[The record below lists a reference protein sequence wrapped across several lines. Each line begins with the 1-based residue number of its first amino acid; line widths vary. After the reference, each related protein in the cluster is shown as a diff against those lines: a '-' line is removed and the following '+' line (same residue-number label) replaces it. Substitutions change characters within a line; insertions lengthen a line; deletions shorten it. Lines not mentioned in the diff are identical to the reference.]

1 MKADNRLLISGNRL
15 PIIDYH
21 MNITVTDQ
29 ENCKKQLRVEIP
41 GDAVRAETDKVAT
54 ELARQV
60 TVPGFRRG
68 HVPKSVVKTR
78 FRKELR
84 DEVLSHLLPHS
95 LSDAIEEKKLKVI
108 GEPSIENMNY
118 GDDESID
125 VTFTVEVIPEF
136 QLSNYKSLPLTK
148 RVYKIRDEDVEKTI
162 EQLRE
167 GQAELVPVEDR
178 GAQAGDIVTANITGH
193 FEPAAQP
200 AATEAGPEQGATAAD
215 PTAEG
220 GSTEGGEAAS
230 QESASQESAAAEAQ
244 TGPGEGLNKQE
255 LNKQEEPNKQDEE
268 VKQQDIEIEIGG
280 RGVLKEFTDALAGAR
295 PGDTRTLTVEYPA
308 DYKPEQY
315 AGRRLNYAAEVTALR
330 VKEVPDANDEFA
342 QSVGENFKT
351 IDELRSDIR
360 SKLEHEAEH
369 KTDAELRAAVMEQ
382 LVDRNRF
389 DVPEF
394 IVEKQID
401 SRLQMFFRQL
411 AGQGL
416 DPRQLKIDWEDLRD
430 AQRERAER
438 EVRGT
443 FILDSIG
450 EAEKVEV
457 SEDEINQELEQYAA
471 SINQSIDALRARLT
485 KEGTLDS
492 IREQVR
498 NRKALDLVIA
508 SAEIRTEEVEGLG
521 VENAKA
527 GEGGE
532 AEG

>member
-1 MKADNRLLISGNRL
+1 
-15 PIIDYH
+15 

-29 ENCKKQLRVEIP
+29 EKCKKQLRVEIP

-68 HVPKSVVKTR
+68 HVPKSIVKTR
-78 FRKELR
+78 FKKELR

-95 LSDAIEEKKLKVI
+95 LSDAITEKNLRVI
-108 GEPSIENMNY
+108 GEPSIENLNF

-125 VTFTVEVIPEF
+125 VTFTVDVVPEF

-178 GAQAGDIVTANITGH
+178 GAQSGDIVTANITGQ
-193 FEPAAQP
+193 FEPAAQ
-200 AATEAGPEQGATAAD
+200 AV
-215 PTAEG
+215 AEG
-220 GSTEGGEAAS
+220 G
-230 QESASQESAAAEAQ
+230 QEPAGDEAQ
-244 TGPGEGLNKQE
+244 PGSG
-255 LNKQEEPNKQDEE
+255 EETSRQDEE
-268 VKQQDIEIEIGG
+268 VKQQDIEIEVGG

-330 VKEVPDANDEFA
+330 VKEMPAADDEFA
-342 QSVGENFKT
+342 QSVGEDFKSLN
-351 IDELRSDIR
+351 ELRADIR
-360 SKLEHEAEH
+360 SKLEHEAVH
-369 KTDAELRAAVMEQ
+369 RTDAELRAAVMEQ
-382 LVDRNRF
+382 LIDRNRF
-389 DVPEF
+389 EVPEF
-394 IVEKQID
+394 IVEKQIN
-401 SRLQMFFRQL
+401 SRLQTFFRQL
-411 AGQGL
+411 TSQGI
-416 DPRQLKIDWEDLRD
+416 DPRQLKIDWEDIRE
-430 AQRERAER
+430 AQREQAER

-443 FILDSIG
+443 FILGSIS
-450 EAEKVEV
+450 EAEKIEV
-457 SEDEINQELEQYAA
+457 SEDEINQELEQYAE
-471 SINQSIDALRARLT
+471 SMNQSIDSLKARLT
-485 KEGTLDS
+485 KEGALDS

-508 SAEIRTEEVEGLG
+508 SAEIRTEEVEGL
-521 VENAKA
+521 
-527 GEGGE
+527 
-532 AEG
+532 

>member
-1 MKADNRLLISGNRL
+1 L
-15 PIIDYH
+15 
-21 MNITVTDQ
+21 NITVTDQ
-29 ENCKKQLRVEIP
+29 EKCKKQLRVEIP
-41 GDAVRAETDKVAT
+41 GEAVRAETDKVAT

-95 LSDAIEEKKLKVI
+95 LSDAIGEKKLKVI
-108 GEPSIENMNY
+108 GEPSIENLNF

-125 VTFTVEVIPEF
+125 VTFTVEVVPEF

-148 RVYKIRDEDVEKTI
+148 RVYKIRDEDVEKTV
-162 EQLRE
+162 ERLRQ

-193 FEPAAQP
+193 FEPAAPPQ
-200 AATEAGPEQGATAAD
+200 AEA
-215 PTAEG
+215 
-220 GSTEGGEAAS
+220 EGGEADG
-230 QESASQESAAAEAQ
+230 QEPAGGATQP
-244 TGPGEGLNKQE
+244 GPGQE
-255 LNKQEEPNKQDEE
+255 ANRRDEE
-268 VKQQDIEIEIGG
+268 VNQQDIEIEVGG
-280 RGVLKEFTDALAGAR
+280 RGVLKEFTDALSGAR
-295 PGDTRTLTVEYPA
+295 PGETRTLSVEYPA

-330 VKEVPDANDEFA
+330 VKELPEADDEFA
-342 QSVGENFKT
+342 RSVGEDFKT
-351 IDELRSDIR
+351 LDELRADIR

-369 KTDAELRAAVMEQ
+369 RTDSELRSAVMEQ

-416 DPRQLKIDWEDLRD
+416 DPRRLKLDWEDLRE

-443 FILDSIG
+443 FILDKIG
-450 EAEKVEV
+450 EAEKIEV
-457 SEDEINQELEQYAA
+457 GEDEINQELEQYAA
-471 SINQSIDALRARLT
+471 SMNQSTDALRARLT

-521 VENAKA
+521 GEDAKS
-527 GEGGE
+527 GEGGQ

>member
-1 MKADNRLLISGNRL
+1 
-15 PIIDYH
+15 

-41 GDAVRAETDKVAT
+41 GEAVRAETDKVAT

-68 HVPKSVVKTR
+68 HVPKSIVKTR
-78 FRKELR
+78 FKKELR

-95 LSDAIEEKKLKVI
+95 LSDAITEKNLKVI
-108 GEPSIENMNY
+108 GEPSIENLNF

-125 VTFTVEVIPEF
+125 VTFTVEVAPEF

-148 RVYKIRDEDVEKTI
+148 RVYKVRDEDVEKTV

-178 GAQAGDIVTANITGH
+178 GARQGDIVTANITGQ
-193 FEPAAQP
+193 FDPAAAAPAAADEGREP
-200 AATEAGPEQGATAAD
+200 AATEAQPRQGGGAGPQD
-215 PTAEG
+215 
-220 GSTEGGEAAS
+220 GEV
-230 QESASQESAAAEAQ
+230 
-244 TGPGEGLNKQE
+244 N
-255 LNKQEEPNKQDEE
+255 
-268 VKQQDIEIEIGG
+268 QQDIEIEVGG

-295 PGDTRTLTVEYPA
+295 PGDTRTLTVDYPA

-315 AGRRLNYAAEVTALR
+315 AGRRLNYSAEVTALR
-330 VKEVPDANDEFA
+330 VKEVPAADDEFA
-342 QSVGENFKT
+342 QSVGEDFKT
-351 IDELRSDIR
+351 MDELRADIR

-369 KTDAELRAAVMEQ
+369 RSDAELRSAVMEQ

-389 DVPEF
+389 AVPEF

-401 SRLQMFFRQL
+401 SRLQTFFRQL
-411 AGQGL
+411 TGQGL
-416 DPRQLKIDWEDLRD
+416 DPRQLKINWDDMRE

-443 FILDSIG
+443 FILGRIG
-450 EAEKVEV
+450 EAEKIEV

-471 SINQSIDALRARLT
+471 SMNQSVEALRARLT
-485 KEGTLDS
+485 KEGALDS

-508 SAEIRTEEVEGLG
+508 SADIRTEEVEGLG
-521 VENAKA
+521 GENAKT
-527 GEGGE
+527 GEGGQP
-532 AEG
+532 EG

>member
-1 MKADNRLLISGNRL
+1 MTSDRQLCCSSLVTCCLSLKKGETKL
-15 PIIDYH
+15 
-21 MNITVTDQ
+21 NITVTDQ

-68 HVPKSVVKTR
+68 HVPKSIVKTR

-95 LSDAIEEKKLKVI
+95 LSDAIREKELKVI
-108 GEPSIENMNY
+108 GEPSIENLNF

-125 VTFTVEVIPEF
+125 VTFTVEVVPEF
-136 QLSNYKSLPLTK
+136 ELSNYKQLPLTK

-162 EQLRE
+162 ERLRE

-178 GAQAGDIVTANITGH
+178 GAQAGDIVTANITGN
-193 FEPAAQP
+193 FEPSAEP
-200 AATEAGPEQGATAAD
+200 TAA
-215 PTAEG
+215 A
-220 GSTEGGEAAS
+220 EGGEADD
-230 QESASQESAAAEAQ
+230 QESANQESPNQESAEA
-244 TGPGEGLNKQE
+244 GSS
-255 LNKQEEPNKQDEE
+255 EETKRKSEE
-268 VKQQDIEIEIGG
+268 VKQQDLEIEIGG
-280 RGVLKEFTDALAGAR
+280 QGVLKEFTEALAGAR
-295 PGDTRTLTVEYPA
+295 PGDTRTLSVEYPA

-315 AGRRLNYAAEVTALR
+315 AGRRLNYAAEVTAVR
-330 VKEVPDANDEFA
+330 IKELPEADDEFA
-342 QSVGENFKT
+342 RSVGEEFKT
-351 IDELRSDIR
+351 VDELRADIR

-369 KTDAELRAAVMEQ
+369 RTDAELHSAAMEQ

-389 DVPEF
+389 EVPEF

-401 SRLQMFFRQL
+401 SRLQAFFRQL
-411 AGQGL
+411 TGQGI
-416 DPRQLKIDWEDLRD
+416 DPRQLKIDWEEMRES
-430 AQRERAER
+430 QRERAER

-443 FILDSIG
+443 FILNRIS
-450 EAEKVEV
+450 EAENIEV

-471 SINQSIDALRARLT
+471 GMNQSIEALRARLT

-521 VENAKA
+521 GESAKT
-527 GEGGE
+527 GEGGQ

>member
-1 MKADNRLLISGNRL
+1 L
-15 PIIDYH
+15 
-21 MNITVTDQ
+21 NITVTDQ

-68 HVPKSVVKTR
+68 HVPKSIVKTR
-78 FRKELR
+78 FKKELR

-95 LSDAIEEKKLKVI
+95 LSDAITEKNLKVI
-108 GEPSIENMNY
+108 GEPSIENLNF

-125 VTFTVEVIPEF
+125 VTFTVEVAPEF

-148 RVYKIRDEDVEKTI
+148 RVYKVRDEDVEKTV

-178 GAQAGDIVTANITGH
+178 GARQGDIVTANITGQ
-193 FEPAAQP
+193 FEPAAADGAAAEEGREP
-200 AATEAGPEQGATAAD
+200 AAPEAQPRQ
-215 PTAEG
+215 
-220 GSTEGGEAAS
+220 GGEAGR
-230 QESASQESAAAEAQ
+230 QD
-244 TGPGEGLNKQE
+244 GEV
-255 LNKQEEPNKQDEE
+255 D
-268 VKQQDIEIEIGG
+268 QQDIEIEVGG

-295 PGDTRTLTVEYPA
+295 PGDTRTLTVDYPA

-315 AGRRLNYAAEVTALR
+315 AGRRLNYSAEVTALR
-330 VKEVPDANDEFA
+330 VKEVPAADDEFA
-342 QSVGENFKT
+342 RSVGEDFKT
-351 IDELRSDIR
+351 MDELRADIR

-369 KTDAELRAAVMEQ
+369 RTDAELRSAVMEQ

-389 DVPEF
+389 AVPEF

-401 SRLQMFFRQL
+401 SRLQTFFRQL
-411 AGQGL
+411 TGQGL
-416 DPRQLKIDWEDLRD
+416 DPRQLKINWDDMRE

-438 EVRGT
+438 DVRGT
-443 FILDSIG
+443 FILGRIG
-450 EAEKVEV
+450 EAEKIEV

-471 SINQSIDALRARLT
+471 SMNHSVEALRARLT
-485 KEGTLDS
+485 KEGALDS

-521 VENAKA
+521 GENAKT
-527 GEGGE
+527 GEGGQ